1 LRPLRVR
8 AYNVEFGD
16 AFLISIPKSTQND
29 DEEYQHILIDVG
41 NRGTENCNDYYKP
54 VVENVLDELNGKPLD
69 LYVMTHEHM
78 DHIKGLPYLEKNE
91 YTDDDEQLL
100 KLLDVRYSWF
110 PASSEPNYFD
120 DPSHEIAKAKLQE
133 IKANL
138 TEIGAYLDALKAVGE
153 PVDLYLQTLWAINS
167 LATTQACVDYL
178 KTFNGQNYLYREIDT
193 SGLHLFSEAN
203 FEVWAPEPDVGVY
216 FSAFSPQPMHLKEF
230 RTTKEGDET
239 LKSLALVPP
248 PGVDAG
254 TFYDLVSS
262 RNRFYENLLAA
273 NSSFNNTS
281 IVFCLEW
288 HGNKLLFT
296 GDAEELSW
304 ETMKRNNMLKE
315 VDFLKVSH
323 HGSENG
329 TPDDEILEI
338 ILPEGNKN
346 DHIAL
351 VSTIRGPYPSIPDD
365 LTLQSI
371 KDRCRELI
379 RLDDGTT
386 EPGGYKDIFFDPK

>member
-1 LRPLRVR
+1 
-8 AYNVEFGD
+8 
-16 AFLISIPKSTQND
+16 
-29 DEEYQHILIDVG
+29 
-41 NRGTENCNDYYKP
+41 
-54 VVENVLDELNGKPLD
+54 
-69 LYVMTHEHM
+69 
-78 DHIKGLPYLEKNE
+78 
-91 YTDDDEQLL
+91 
-100 KLLDVRYSWF
+100 
-110 PASSEPNYFD
+110 
-120 DPSHEIAKAKLQE
+120 
-133 IKANL
+133 
-138 TEIGAYLDALKAVGE
+138 
-153 PVDLYLQTLWAINS
+153 
-167 LATTQACVDYL
+167 
-178 KTFNGQNYLYREIDT
+178 
-193 SGLHLFSEAN
+193 
-203 FEVWAPEPDVGVY
+203 
-216 FSAFSPQPMHLKEF
+216 MHLKEF

-239 LKSLALVPP
+239 LKTLALVPP

-254 TFYDLVSS
+254 TFYDLVNS

-351 VSTIRGPYPSIPDD
+351 VSTIRGP
-365 LTLQSI
+365 
-371 KDRCRELI
+371 
-379 RLDDGTT
+379 
-386 EPGGYKDIFFDPK
+386 